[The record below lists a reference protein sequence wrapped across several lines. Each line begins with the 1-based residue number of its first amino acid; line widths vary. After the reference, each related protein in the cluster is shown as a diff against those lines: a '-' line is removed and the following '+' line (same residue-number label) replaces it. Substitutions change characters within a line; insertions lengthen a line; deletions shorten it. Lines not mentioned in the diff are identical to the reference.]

1 MGIQGMTENTH
12 ATRFDNTGIRLRSL
26 NIMSKFGVYVMI
38 ALLLIL
44 GTIVAPDIFLT
55 LNNMIDIIE
64 VGALLGVVA
73 LGVTFVTYSGNFV
86 DMSIPSIMAFSGI
99 IAVQLLPY
107 GLVVSIIGV
116 AVTGCFIGAINGFMI
131 GKLKANPIIWTLA
144 VQFLISGMLKWAYT
158 GNQIYP
164 DAIASKN
171 MKAVE
176 GFYAIYRTRF
186 FDTIPLIVI
195 IMVVLAVI
203 CQIVLSKT
211 RFGQQLRLTGSNI
224 KAAKFSGINTERTV
238 WIAFVLCGMFGG
250 IGGLLLSSLSKLGA
264 FYMGE
269 GYDFNTITA
278 IVLGGVTLFG
288 GRGNFVG
295 VIGGVITIGLMS
307 NIMTFIGL
315 GTFQQ
320 LFVKGLVFIV
330 IVWLNTFSLRKLGKD
345 YV

>member
-1 MGIQGMTENTH
+1 
-12 ATRFDNTGIRLRSL
+12 
-26 NIMSKFGVYVMI
+26 
-38 ALLLIL
+38 
-44 GTIVAPDIFLT
+44 
-55 LNNMIDIIE
+55 
-64 VGALLGVVA
+64 
-73 LGVTFVTYSGNFV
+73 
-86 DMSIPSIMAFSGI
+86 
-99 IAVQLLPY
+99 VQLLPY
-107 GLVVSIIGV
+107 GLAASIAG
-116 AVTGCFIGAINGFMI
+116 ALATGCLIGALNGFMV
-131 GKLKANPIIWTLA
+131 GRLKANPIIWTLA

-164 DAIASKN
+164 DAVASNN
-171 MKAVE
+171 MGTVAS
-176 GFYAIYRTRF
+176 FYAIYRTRF

-195 IMVVLAVI
+195 IMLALAAI
-203 CQIVLSKT
+203 CQLVLSKT
-211 RFGQQLRLTGSNI
+211 RYGQQLRLTGSNI
-224 KAAKFSGINTERTV
+224 RAAKFSGIHTESIV
-238 WIAFVLCGMFGG
+238 WVAFILCGLFGG
-250 IGGLLLSSLSKLGA
+250 IGGILLSSLSKLGA

-295 VIGGVITIGLMS
+295 VIGGVITLGLMS

-315 GTFQQ
+315 GTFPQ

>member
-1 MGIQGMTENTH
+1 MTQSSEH
-12 ATRFDNTGIRLRSL
+12 VRFARADIRSRSL
-26 NIMSKFGVYVMI
+26 TVMSKFGVYVMI
-38 ALLLIL
+38 VLLLIL
-44 GTIVAPDIFLT
+44 GTIVAPDIFPT

-64 VGALLGVVA
+64 VGALLGIVS

-86 DMSIPSIMAFSGI
+86 DMSVPSMMAFSGI

-107 GLVVSIIGV
+107 GLVVSILG
-116 AVTGCFIGAINGFMI
+116 ALVTGCAIGALNGFMV

-164 DAIASKN
+164 DAVASNN
-171 MKAVE
+171 MGTVE
-176 GFYAIYRTRF
+176 LFYAIYRTRF
-186 FDTIPLIVI
+186 FDTIPLIV
-195 IMVVLAVI
+195 VVMLALAAL
-203 CQIVLSKT
+203 CQLLLSKT
-211 RFGQQLRLTGSNI
+211 RYGQQLRLTGSNI
-224 KAAKFSGINTERTV
+224 RAAKFSGINTERIV
-238 WIAFVLCGMFGG
+238 WIAFVLCGLFGG
-250 IGGLLLSSLSKLGA
+250 IGGILLSSLSKLGA

-295 VIGGVITIGLMS
+295 VIGGVITLGLMS

-315 GTFQQ
+315 GTFEQ
-320 LFVKGLVFIV
+320 LFVKGLVFIA